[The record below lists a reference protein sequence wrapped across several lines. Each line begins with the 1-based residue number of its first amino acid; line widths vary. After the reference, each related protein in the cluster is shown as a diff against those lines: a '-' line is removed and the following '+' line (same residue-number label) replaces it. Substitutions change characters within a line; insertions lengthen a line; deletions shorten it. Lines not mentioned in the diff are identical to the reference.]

1 MSDRRPVSGRA
12 VGWHLPGSDRK
23 RTRLTRPRPVF
34 LVLAA
39 LAIAALLVSGCGKS
53 EKDKYVDDY
62 KPLND
67 RLLKVGESIGSV
79 TRGAAKQTN
88 EDLADQFSKNAT
100 ELDDLKDD
108 IAALDTPTD
117 LKDESAALTRS
128 IDLVVKDLKDISTAA
143 RESDKQAAGTATR
156 ALTVD
161 AVKVNT
167 AQNKLARATGAD
179 VGER

>member
-1 MSDRRPVSGRA
+1 LVA
-12 VGWHLPGSDRK
+12 VA
-23 RTRLTRPRPVF
+23 
-34 LVLAA
+34 LAA
-39 LAIAALLVSGCGKS
+39 VLVSGCGKS
-53 EKDKYVDDY
+53 EKDKYIDDY

-88 EDLADQFSKNAT
+88 QQLAGQFSKNAT
-100 ELDDLKDD
+100 DLDDLKDD
-108 IAALDTPTD
+108 IAALDTPSA
-117 LKDESAALTRS
+117 LKGESAALTRS
-128 IDLVVKDLKDISTAA
+128 IDLVVNDLRGIASAA
-143 RESDKQAAGTATR
+143 RRADKRAAGTATR
-156 ALTVD
+156 ALAVD